1 MINLNWL
8 MNHTLYQIFRAILF
22 ISLKK
27 LETLTDNPLTGMYVH
42 KTENRI
48 KFKIK
53 TRYYL
58 DILTPETLKLLG
70 FTKHKITKNENSEI
84 CVY

>member
-1 MINLNWL
+1 

-27 LETLTDNPLTGMYVH
+27 LETLTHNPLTGMYVH

-84 CVY
+84 CVH